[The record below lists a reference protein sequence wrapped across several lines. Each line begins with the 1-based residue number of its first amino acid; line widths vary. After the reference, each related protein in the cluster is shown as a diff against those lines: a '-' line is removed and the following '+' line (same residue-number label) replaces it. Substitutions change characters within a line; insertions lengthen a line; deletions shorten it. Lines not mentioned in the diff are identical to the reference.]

1 MRPASSA
8 APNEIEKRLK
18 ARGGGLVEHVFLL
31 LLNVETGRL
40 LNRPALQIGLSR
52 QVDQDL
58 QMLAGRVEQ
67 LVEPFRDRLAE

>member
-1 MRPASSA
+1 M
-8 APNEIEKRLK
+8 
-18 ARGGGLVEHVFLL
+18 
-31 LLNVETGRL
+31 ETGRL

-58 QMLAGRVEQ
+58 QMLAGWVEQ